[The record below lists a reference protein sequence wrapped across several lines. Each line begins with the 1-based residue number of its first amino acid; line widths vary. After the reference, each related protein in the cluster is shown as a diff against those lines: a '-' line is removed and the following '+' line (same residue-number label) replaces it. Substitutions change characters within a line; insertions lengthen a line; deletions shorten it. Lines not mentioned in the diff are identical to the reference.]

1 MIKKGFVASWL
12 IVAAF
17 ASVSQSAILLDKVI
31 AIVNKEVITW
41 SDVYREMEFNSSDEI
56 KAMKDTERR
65 RYFKE
70 HETSFLENL
79 IDMKLKLQE
88 AERIGIT
95 ATDNDVESAVK
106 NIKSKYSMTDETL
119 IETIKKDGFTLPT
132 YKKKIAEQIIL
143 NRVIDR
149 EVRQNILV
157 TEREI
162 DAYLAEHKDAV
173 KDSEGFDMSQIVLK
187 KTGDDKQLEQKA
199 KDIYNRLKAGDSFAD
214 IARQYSD
221 DPTARNGGEVGFVRQ
236 CDMSKEFLDICSGI
250 KAGEISGPIW
260 RSDGIYIIRVNE
272 AKVFKTTQEIREAI
286 RQKLLNEKFDA
297 DLKSWSRG
305 LRERSYVELKI

>member
-1 MIKKGFVASWL
+1 MIKKSFVASWL

-41 SDVYREMEFNSSDEI
+41 SDVYREMEFNATDEI
-56 KAMKDTERR
+56 RAMKDTERR
-65 RYFKE
+65 SFFKE
-70 HETSFLENL
+70 HEMTFLETL

-88 AERIGIT
+88 AEKNGIT
-95 ATDNDVESAVK
+95 ATDNDVETAVK
-106 NIKSKYSMTDETL
+106 NIKSKYNMTDEML
-119 IETIKKDGFTLPT
+119 SETIKKDGFTLAT

-199 KDIYNRLKAGDSFAD
+199 QDIYKRLKAGDSFAEL
-214 IARQYSD
+214 ARQYSD
-221 DPTARNGGEVGFVRQ
+221 DVNARNGGELGFVRQ
-236 CDMSKEFLDICSGI
+236 CDMSKEFLDICSGV
-250 KAGEISGPIW
+250 KPGEVSAPMW
-260 RSDGIYIIRVNE
+260 RNDGIYIIRVNE
-272 AKVFKTTQEIREAI
+272 ARVFKSAQEMREAI
-286 RQKLLNEKFDA
+286 RQKLLSDKFDA
-297 DLKSWSRG
+297 DFKSWS
-305 LRERSYVELKI
+305 